1 MLQAN
6 GTSQTILSSATN
18 DYTLE
23 VQRGTPM
30 GKYYVKYTKN
40 VYNGT
45 PTPTSVEV
53 SEYAEFNVVD

>member
-6 GTSQTILSSATN
+6 GTSQTILSSDTK
-18 DYTLE
+18 DYTLK

-30 GKYYVKYTKN
+30 GKYYVKYTKK

-45 PTPTSVEV
+45 TTAPV

>member
-18 DYTLE
+18 DYTLNVKRE
-23 VQRGTPM
+23 TPK
-30 GKYYVKYTKN
+30 GKYYVKFTKD
-40 VYNGT
+40 VYDGDNT
-45 PTPTSVEV
+45 PAEI